1 MNEKKAI
8 ENFNLNFVSVFVL
21 VVSFFSV
28 FFTMVS
34 FLYANI
40 SVTTDTFFELFG
52 CYSIFSFLSFF
63 YILGYL
69 IIGFLFPLIFAF
81 FVSKKIM
88 SVFE

>member
-1 MNEKKAI
+1 MKPLGRALQ
-8 ENFNLNFVSVFVL
+8 FFVSVFVL

-28 FFTMVS
+28 FFTVVS

-40 SVTTDTFFELFG
+40 LVTTVTFFELFG
-52 CYSIFSFLSFF
+52 CHSFFPFFTFF